1 MRTVQSGPVSEPA
14 KARIRALLPTVE
26 VLLNHVVNRIPYAN
40 ARMRVYALLGLG
52 LEDPSTGVIMLG
64 TEIHSPQLIQIGPH
78 TAIGSHCLLDARGGI
93 TIGRSVNITSHV
105 KLQTAKHLIQT
116 PDFAHEFEP
125 ITVGDRAWIA
135 LGATVLGGVTVGEG
149 AVVAAGS
156 VVTRDVEPFTV
167 VGGIP
172 AKPIGERRSDLSY
185 DLGWRPN
192 WE

>member
-1 MRTVQSGPVSEPA
+1 VTQPA

-26 VLLNHVVNRIPYAN
+26 VLLNHVVNRIPYAS
-40 ARMRVYALLGLG
+40 ARMRAYALLGLG

-64 TEIHSPQLIQIGPH
+64 TEIHSPRLIRIGPH

-93 TIGRSVNITSHV
+93 TIARSVNISSHV

-116 PDFAHEFEP
+116 PDFAHVFEP
-125 ITVGDRAWIA
+125 IAIGDRAWLA
-135 LGATVLGGVTVGEG
+135 LGVTVLGGVSVGEG

-156 VVTRDVEPFTV
+156 VVTRDVQPFTV

-172 AKPIGERRSDLSY
+172 ARPIGERRSDLSY
-185 DLGWRPN
+185 DLDWRPN
-192 WE
+192 WQ